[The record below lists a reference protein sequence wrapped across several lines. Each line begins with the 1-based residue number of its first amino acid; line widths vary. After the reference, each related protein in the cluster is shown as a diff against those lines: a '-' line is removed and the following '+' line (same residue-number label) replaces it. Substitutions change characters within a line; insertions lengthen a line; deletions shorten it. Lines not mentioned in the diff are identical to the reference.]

1 MIVPIVLNTLMKP
14 RLCVQKIDQIQSS
27 TEPVRALADR
37 LGISMATV
45 CKYRPS
51 RRRHVNDAETDQIIL
66 EWLAQIPTRDT
77 ATRLGVTI
85 QTIQTA
91 RRRVMADLIRE
102 ISNGSA

>member
-77 ATRLGVTI
+77 AI

-102 ISNGSA
+102 KSNGSA